1 MTAITVIVC
10 GTPESAP
17 SWWNPDM
24 EMGPLEAAWIESI
37 SAGQEAQLQELLAA
51 EDRAARL
58 LEGSCDH
65 CQELC
70 ALPLVEVAGEA
81 ICPGCVEA
89 GGLDYNAVAEA
100 GRAPGCAPAP
110 DWFDPE
116 AP

>member
-65 CQELC
+65 CQEPSV
-70 ALPLVEVAGEA
+70 LPLVEVAGEA
-81 ICPGCVEA
+81 LCADCLGV
-89 GGLDYNAVAEA
+89 DYNEAVER
-100 GRAPGCAPAP
+100 GRAPGEWSAL
-110 DWFDPE
+110 DP
-116 AP
+116 